1 MMLLDKAL
9 KIRFRPGIP
18 MSQTANEIDTLHAH
32 IIASGPLDD
41 DKLRTVLLLNGL
53 GEFYP

>member
-1 MMLLDKAL
+1 MLLDKAL